1 MVGKFVAMGYSYVA
15 VASDMGMMVSRATE
29 FLAAL
34 RGQNA
39 APAKPTGPY

>member
-1 MVGKFVAMGYSYVA
+1 MGYSYVA

-34 RGQNA
+34 RGTA
-39 APAKPTGPY
+39 AATAKPAGPY